1 MTCGCALC
9 LFSGLISQLCSAHL
23 SQDHYSPGHH
33 LGKSAV
39 AAASKSPIGSRGST
53 WHHQDFTHSCL
64 GLLGIPQG
72 RPQRAAML
80 VSAYLARRLSAAAP
94 HTSAWQCAFQ
104 STRAKDSQHRDVPA
118 GHQHSDLRPA
128 VSHIGLNRRRD
139 LSLRNDVTV
148 FRGNECVSLREW
160 LRVRELQGPVAR
172 LAALATG
179 CGIVGSWGHRS
190 KGGYLQG
197 GTSVIFGLPDMGKAC
212 SELHA
217 PGFIKRVRSSIV
229 LKPRM

>member
-1 MTCGCALC
+1 
-9 LFSGLISQLCSAHL
+9 
-23 SQDHYSPGHH
+23 
-33 LGKSAV
+33 
-39 AAASKSPIGSRGST
+39 
-53 WHHQDFTHSCL
+53 
-64 GLLGIPQG
+64 
-72 RPQRAAML
+72 ML

-104 STRAKDSQHRDVPA
+104 STRAKDSQHHDVPA

-160 LRVRELQGPVAR
+160 LRVRQLQGPVAR
-172 LAALATG
+172 RVAFVTG
-179 CGIVGSWGHRS
+179 CRAVAWASWDRRS
-190 KGGYLQG
+190 SGGYLQG

-217 PGFIKRVRSSIV
+217 PGFIKRVCAVFQSPDTMPVKTLRQVQDCPTRLST
-229 LKPRM
+229 